1 MSTEES
7 LRVLSQALRLE
18 NEGLAFYLQ
27 AATET
32 IDPKGKALFASLAD
46 DERKHQA
53 MIRQQLHAVEGNG
66 VYVLL
71 PNLNVEPID
80 LAQPIFPPDKSD
92 VEKRTGANP
101 NELDV
106 LFLAIDN
113 EIKSYDLYR
122 NAAQKAS
129 DPGKQMYQWLAA
141 AEMVHFNLLM
151 SNWEAISGNSGWV

>member
-1 MSTEES
+1 MSSVES
-7 LRVLSQALRLE
+7 LRALSQALRLE
-18 NEGLAFYLQ
+18 TEGLAFYLQ

-46 DERKHQA
+46 DERKHQE

-71 PNLNVEPID
+71 PNLSVQPID
-80 LAQPIFPPDKSD
+80 LAQPLFPPTKSA
-92 VEKRTGANP
+92 VEKRMGANP

-106 LFLAIDN
+106 LYLAIEN

-122 NAAQKAS
+122 NEAQKAS
-129 DPGKQMYQWLAA
+129 AAGKQMYEWLAA

>member
-1 MSTEES
+1 MSSVES
-7 LRVLSQALRLE
+7 LRALSQALRLE
-18 NEGLAFYLQ
+18 TEGLAFYLQ

-46 DERKHQA
+46 DERKHQE

-71 PNLNVEPID
+71 PNLNVQPID
-80 LAQPIFPPDKSD
+80 LAQPIFPPDKSAM
-92 VEKRTGANP
+92 EQRTGENP
-101 NELDV
+101 NELEV
-106 LFLAIDN
+106 LLIAIDN

-122 NAAQKAS
+122 NEAQKAR
-129 DPGKQMYQWLAA
+129 DPGKQMYQWLSA

-151 SNWEAISGNSGWV
+151 SNWEAINGNSGWV